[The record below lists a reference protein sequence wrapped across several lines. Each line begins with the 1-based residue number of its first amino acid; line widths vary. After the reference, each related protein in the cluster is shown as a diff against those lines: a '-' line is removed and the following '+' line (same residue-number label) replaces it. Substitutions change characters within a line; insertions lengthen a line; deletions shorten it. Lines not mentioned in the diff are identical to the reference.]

1 MIKLKRLALMLISLI
16 IAASSMVFSVSAA
29 STMIGLSKKSINVG
43 DSVTVTVTV
52 KGNEEMYATEGY
64 VDYDAN
70 TLKFVSGDS
79 AAPDAAGTVKI
90 VGTPGGAKSQS
101 YSLKFTAIATGN
113 AGVKFRDVV
122 YVGNDEV
129 RVNGS
134 SVNVSVVDKS
144 ESTNANLSS
153 LRLSSGALSPSFKS
167 GTTSYS
173 AKVANSVTSVSVYA
187 TAADSNA
194 KVSID
199 GNRNLKVGENTCTVT
214 VTAPSGATKTY
225 TIKIS
230 RGEDEEEETDNNE
243 ETVDEIGPL
252 DVAIGIENYT
262 VNETL
267 GENQIPAGFKEDK
280 AVYSEKEVV
289 TLKSEDG
296 EYLLYLLTNKATGT
310 TDYFTYDE
318 ATGSFSLLPYL
329 KANDKIY
336 IFADDEVK
344 GDIEGYHESYVNLG
358 NTSVD
363 AYSSDNAVL
372 SDFYVVY
379 CYADG
384 KYGYYR
390 YDSAENTIQ
399 RAPDFAELAANAVE
413 EADKQVMSSLKDFT
427 KISNYGKVVL
437 IVIALIIICVI
448 LLIVMVIVRYINM
461 RRNERMEDID
471 FENEMSLFDEITVE
485 DNSENNN

>member
-1 MIKLKRLALMLISLI
+1 MIKLKKLALIMISLLVV
-16 IAASSMVFSVSAA
+16 ASSMVFSVSAA
-29 STMIGLSKKSINVG
+29 STTIGLSKKSINVG

-70 TLKFVSGDS
+70 VLKFVSGNS

-90 VGTPGGAKSQS
+90 VGTPGGSKSQS
-101 YSLKFTAIATGN
+101 YSLKFTAIATGS

-122 YVGNDEV
+122 YVGNEEV
-129 RVNGS
+129 KVNGS
-134 SVNVSVVDKS
+134 SVNVSVTDKS
-144 ESTNANLSS
+144 QSTNANLSS
-153 LRLSSGALSPSFKS
+153 LRLSSGSLSPSFKS

-194 KVSID
+194 KVSIE
-199 GNRNLKVGENTCTVT
+199 GNKNLKVGENTCTVT
-214 VTAPSGATKTY
+214 VTAPSGATKAY

-230 RGEDEEEETDNNE
+230 RGEDGEEEPENND

-252 DVAIGIENYT
+252 DVTIGIENYT
-262 VNETL
+262 VNEVL
-267 GENQIPAGFKEDK
+267 GENQIPTGFKEDK
-280 AVYSEKEVV
+280 SVYSEKEVV
-289 TLKSEDG
+289 TLKSDDG
-296 EYLLYLLTNKATGT
+296 EYVLYLLTNKATGT
-310 TDYFTYDE
+310 TDYFTHDE
-318 ATGSFSLLPYL
+318 VTGTFSLLPYL
-329 KANDKIY
+329 KANEKVY

-344 GDIEGYHESYVNLG
+344 GDIEGYHESYINLG

-363 AYSSDNAVL
+363 AYSSDSAVL
-372 SDFYVVY
+372 SDFYIIY
-379 CYADG
+379 CYVDG

-399 RAPDFAELAANAVE
+399 RAPDFLELALNATQE
-413 EADKQVMSSLKDFT
+413 ENKEVMSSLKDFS
-427 KISNYGKVVL
+427 KISNYGKVV
-437 IVIALIIICVI
+437 IIIIALIILCVI

-471 FENEMSLFDEITVE
+471 FENEISLFDEISVE
-485 DNSENNN
+485 DNSEK